1 MGITPKQFLSDLN
14 PMFPEGERR
23 LSLYVTELRD
33 FDPNRPCIL
42 LINNSSLPFVPGQG
56 HPLGVMHKA
65 EIPEPR
71 PTERRAVNSIVL
83 GVTQAGRDVVGP
95 EGQNEF
101 VRTETISQRY

>member
-23 LSLYVTELRD
+23 LSPYVTELRD

-42 LINNSSLPFVPGQG
+42 LINNSSLPFVPVQG

-65 EIPEPR
+65 EIPEPQ